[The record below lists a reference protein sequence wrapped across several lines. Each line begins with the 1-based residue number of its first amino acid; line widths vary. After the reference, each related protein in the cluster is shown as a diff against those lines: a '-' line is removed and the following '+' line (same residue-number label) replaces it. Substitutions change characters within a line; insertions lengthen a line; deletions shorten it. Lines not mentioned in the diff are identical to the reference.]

1 MNATAKVTVLD
12 RAYTRLAD
20 SELAS
25 IQSSGNVAEMA
36 KLGNKV
42 GADLMLV
49 PVVEQFKYELDKRQV
64 GQQVIERMVFNV
76 TVSTK
81 VIEVATTN
89 LIDSRNFPQR
99 NKKFQIDDRQ
109 EMALFMAGRLG
120 RHLSKK

>member
-81 VIEVATTN
+81 VIEVATT
-89 LIDSRNFPQR
+89 LIDSRRFPR
-99 NKKFQIDDRQ
+99 NKKFQIMIDRGNGAVYGRSARS
-109 EMALFMAGRLG
+109 ALEQ
-120 RHLSKK
+120 K